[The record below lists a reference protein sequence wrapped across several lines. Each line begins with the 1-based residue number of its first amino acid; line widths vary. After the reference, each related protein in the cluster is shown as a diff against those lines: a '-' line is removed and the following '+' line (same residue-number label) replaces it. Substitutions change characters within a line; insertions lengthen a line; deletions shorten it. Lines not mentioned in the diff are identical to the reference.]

1 MSRRPGAPAP
11 ALKSLRVWTLVV
23 SAAVADVKNVDGRA
37 VDGEENAPGR
47 SSPVQELPDLA
58 QEDMNDSQASYRVGV
73 DVGGT
78 FTDLIAYG
86 AGGVLHSAKVPSLP
100 GEQWRGVLDALA
112 SLGVEPAS
120 IRAFVHGTTIAT
132 NALLERKGATT
143 GLVTTEGF
151 RDLLE
156 IGKGR
161 RLVGGLF
168 DPEWQRPAP
177 LVPRDRR
184 LEVPERIAADG
195 SVVRPLDG
203 ADFDALAA
211 ALGAKGVEAVAVALL
226 NSYVDDAHEQTVA
239 RELASRLP
247 EAAICAS
254 AELTPERGEFERTS
268 TAVLNAYLTPVM
280 RAYLTALRKALHDRD
295 IAAPVNI
302 MGSNGG
308 AMTLAAAADR
318 CAGTFLSGPVG
329 GVTGAVRVA
338 ASAGVEDIIT
348 FDMGGTSTDVAL
360 VHGLAPRMSHD
371 NQIDAWPLKMPQLDI
386 HTIGAG
392 GGSIVWVQDDGTL
405 GVGPRSAGAVP
416 GPACYGRGATE
427 PTVSDANLLLGRL
440 PVGRALSGGLVLDAE
455 NARAAFRTLAA
466 RVGGDSDLVDG
477 RSGEMDPATQALHAH
492 GDGND
497 GLVTLASAS
506 LQIAVAK
513 MAGAV
518 REVSVH
524 RGFDPRDFTLLGFGG
539 AGPMHAMAVAE
550 ELGIS
555 RVLVPRFPGHLSAL
569 GQMLA
574 DLRRDA
580 VTAWGGRVTEIAIR
594 CAEGTHGRD
603 ARRRRREA
611 RGGRHARRPPAPRVH
626 PRRTLRRSVLHAADP
641 LESGGHRLDAAPRR
655 VRRAARGDVR
665 LRGPRQRRRDRQRA
679 ARLHRRGRQARGGL
693 RTGRERRPRHRAPA
707 GVVQGVVR
715 DAGGRPGAPRGRLAR
730 RGTGNRRGGGWN
742 HGGAAR
748 LDGGGGCERR
758 PDMRGER
765 SLVGG
770 GEVQGVSSRGLAP
783 GGHRHGG
790 RHSEHP
796 APRFRGHRRP
806 GAGLG
811 VLRLGDA
818 PSRREP
824 DDELPVCGGLR
835 QAVPGVL
842 DREAARR
849 GERRRRKRHARL
861 LHRAV
866 PRSGGRVP
874 CGRTRSGRSGR
885 GGSRVHGPT
894 TARDTTA
901 PSCATP
907 TDTR

>member
-1 MSRRPGAPAP
+1 
-11 ALKSLRVWTLVV
+11 
-23 SAAVADVKNVDGRA
+23 
-37 VDGEENAPGR
+37 
-47 SSPVQELPDLA
+47 
-58 QEDMNDSQASYRVGV
+58 MNDSQASYRVGV

-78 FTDLIAYG
+78 FTDLIAYD
-86 AGGVLHSAKVPSLP
+86 AGGALHSAKVPSLP

-112 SLGVEPAS
+112 SLGVEPGS

-161 RLVGGLF
+161 RLIGGLF

-254 AELTPERGEFERTS
+254 AALTPERGEFERTS

-280 RAYLTALRKALHDRD
+280 RAYLAALRKALLERD

-338 ASAGVEDIIT
+338 ANAGVEDIIT

-416 GPACYGRGATE
+416 GPACYGRGGAE

-440 PVGRALSGGLVLDAE
+440 PVGRALAGGLVLDAE
-455 NARAAFRTLAA
+455 RARAAFRRL
-466 RVGGDSDLVDG
+466 RSRFGGDGDVADG
-477 RSGEMDPATQALHAH
+477 RGAKMGPATQTLHARGG
-492 GDGND
+492 GDD
-497 GLVTLASAS
+497 GLVALASGS
-506 LQIAVAK
+506 LRIAVAK

-574 DLRRDA
+574 DLRRDT
-580 VTAWGGRVTEIAIR
+580 VTARGGRVTELAIDALR
-594 CAEGTHGRD
+594 ARAHAMRD
-603 ARRRRREA
+603 DGAAKLEA
-611 RGGRHARRPPAPRVH
+611 DGMP
-626 PRRTLRRSVLHAADP
+626 
-641 LESGGHRLDAAPRR
+641 
-655 VRRAARGDVR
+655 
-665 LRGPRQRRRDRQRA
+665 RDRQRHEFTLDVRYVGQSFTLPIRWNPADADWTPLRA
-679 ARLHRRGRQARGGL
+679 AFDARHEETFGYADPASDIEIVNVRLVSIGEVDKPVVDFAPAGSGDPVI
-693 RTGRERRPRHRAPA
+693 ERRPVWFGEWCETPVVDRERLAAGWRIEGPA
-707 GVVQGVVR
+707 IVEE
-715 DAGGRPGAPRGRLAR
+715 AGGTTVAPPGWTVEVDSSGALRCEGSVRTVLHSSGVARP
-730 RGTGNRRGGGWN
+730 
-742 HGGAAR
+742 
-748 LDGGGGCERR
+748 
-758 PDMRGER
+758 
-765 SLVGG
+765 
-770 GEVQGVSSRGLAP
+770 
-783 GGHRHGG
+783 
-790 RHSEHP
+790 
-796 APRFRGHRRP
+796 
-806 GAGLG
+806 
-811 VLRLGDA
+811 
-818 PSRREP
+818 
-824 DDELPVCGGLR
+824 
-835 QAVPGVL
+835 
-842 DREAARR
+842 
-849 GERRRRKRHARL
+849 
-861 LHRAV
+861 
-866 PRSGGRVP
+866 
-874 CGRTRSGRSGR
+874 
-885 GGSRVHGPT
+885 
-894 TARDTTA
+894 
-901 PSCATP
+901 
-907 TDTR
+907 